1 MTIHCTFSLFLLS
14 VCVRFHTVCRYRLL
28 CALMF
33 FLCLLAIVCP
43 HAPTPKNTQVH
54 FYTLLTFWAHTH
66 AHTHTHTHTHTHMY
80 THTILFKPSTLAN
93 KSFPYTWIFSLPV
106 NSTQTLKDSA
116 WVTRTF
122 SPFPKPQKW
131 QHGTILLS
139 DELSFLVMKGS
150 QLNLHCLYA
159 PR

>member
-66 AHTHTHTHTHTHMY
+66 AHTHTHMY

-139 DELSFLVMKGS
+139 DELSFSVMKGS